1 MNPKQILKTIQSNLI
16 ASILVGTTTG
26 LASFLLWSENWFAS
40 LLPTDI
46 RIAFVRLLAITL
58 LLLGLVGSYFYSK
71 RKFKS
76 RYNVLWDKKNNIYC
90 NMCKVM
96 LAPAHV
102 NKEQWSHFLNRTS
115 FSCPKCGQLYLLKD
129 ETDRPISK
137 QRCIEAMKEE
147 HT

>member
-1 MNPKQILKTIQSNLI
+1 M
-16 ASILVGTTTG
+16 
-26 LASFLLWSENWFAS
+26 
-40 LLPTDI
+40 
-46 RIAFVRLLAITL
+46 
-58 LLLGLVGSYFYSK
+58 GSYFYSK

-76 RYNVLWDKKNNIYC
+76 RFNVLWDKQNNIYC

-96 LAPAHV
+96 LAPVHV

-137 QRCIEAMKEE
+137 QRCIEAMNEE